1 VEVAELARD
10 PITMARS
17 CDGGDRGQP
26 GVVPPSAT
34 ALLVAS
40 RAVTL
45 RVMEVSRVGDE
56 VTP

>member
-1 VEVAELARD
+1 
-10 PITMARS
+10 
-17 CDGGDRGQP
+17 
-26 GVVPPSAT
+26 
-34 ALLVAS
+34 LLVAS